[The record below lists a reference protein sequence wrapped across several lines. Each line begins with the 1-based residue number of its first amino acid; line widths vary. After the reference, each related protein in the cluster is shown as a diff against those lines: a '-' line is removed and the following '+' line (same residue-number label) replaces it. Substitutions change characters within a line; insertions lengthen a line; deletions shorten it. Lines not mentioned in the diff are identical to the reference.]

1 MGITRTNICETQFII
16 PQVKSLIHLFD
27 TRHLMPEED
36 LEKMR
41 LNTPEMQKLERLSGS
56 GGSMQD
62 ESNASFKIRKPL
74 TALGTRSEEGIPASP
89 FVLHHPHGVGKGKAG
104 GRGGGGGGGVL
115 NC

>member
-41 LNTPEMQKLERLSGS
+41 LNTPEMQKLDFLAAGEACRTSLMLALKSGS
-56 GGSMQD
+56 
-62 ESNASFKIRKPL
+62 L
-74 TALGTRSEEGIPASP
+74 
-89 FVLHHPHGVGKGKAG
+89 
-104 GRGGGGGGGVL
+104 
-115 NC
+115 